1 MYIPELIGEDCVQ
14 INNLTYP
21 FAVCTV
27 TKVLGLVIKKLAS
40 FASIMHALI
49 VVISNHLFHLFISEI
64 VTASPHSPT

>member
-1 MYIPELIGEDCVQ
+1 MYIHELIGEDCVQ

-27 TKVLGLVIKKLAS
+27 TKVSGLVITKLAS
-40 FASIMHALI
+40 FASIMHPLI
-49 VVISNHLFHLFISEI
+49 VLIINHLYQLFLSET